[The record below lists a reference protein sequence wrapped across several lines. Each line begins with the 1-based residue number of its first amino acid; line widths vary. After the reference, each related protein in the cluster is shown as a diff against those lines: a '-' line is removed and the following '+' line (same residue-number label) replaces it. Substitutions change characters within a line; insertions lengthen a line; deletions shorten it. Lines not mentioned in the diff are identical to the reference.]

1 MKRKRERTAKKMAVS
16 EGILLGKYS
25 MYLVGWNA
33 GWRSFH
39 EIALKLDIP
48 EDLVERIKAEKYL
61 MYMKQV
67 VEMVEV
73 EKIQERMQLWT

>member
-1 MKRKRERTAKKMAVS
+1 MKRKRGRGNAKEALV
-16 EGILLGKYS
+16 GKYS
-25 MYLVGWNA
+25 MYLVGWIA

-48 EDLVERIKAEKYL
+48 EDLVERIKAEKSL
-61 MYMKQV
+61 MYEKQF

-73 EKIQERMQLWT
+73 EKIQKGMQLWT